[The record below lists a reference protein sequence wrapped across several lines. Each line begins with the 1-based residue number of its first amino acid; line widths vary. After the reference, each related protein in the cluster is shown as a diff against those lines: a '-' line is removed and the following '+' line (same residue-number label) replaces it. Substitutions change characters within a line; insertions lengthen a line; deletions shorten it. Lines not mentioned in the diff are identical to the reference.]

1 MTSYVRLNDTLTV
14 KIVGELNKENSRKI
28 MTELEINLNN
38 VSRIILDM
46 QEVSFIDEYGIGLL
60 VYLKRKVDNI
70 ELINCSKNIALAI
83 KLSGLNIL

>member
-1 MTSYVRLNDTLTV
+1 MTSYVRVNDTLTV
-14 KIVGELNKENSRKI
+14 KIVGELNRENGRKI
-28 MTELEINLNN
+28 MNELEINLHD

-70 ELINCSKNIALAI
+70 ELVNCSKNIALAI

>member
-14 KIVGELNKENSRKI
+14 KIVGELNRENSRKI
-28 MTELEINLNN
+28 MNELEINLHD

-60 VYLKRKVDNI
+60 VYLKRKADNI

>member
-1 MTSYVRLNDTLTV
+1 MTSYVRVNDTLTV
-14 KIVGELNKENSRKI
+14 KIVGELNRENGRKI
-28 MTELEINLNN
+28 MNELEINLHD
-38 VSRIILDM
+38 VFRIILDM

-70 ELINCSKNIALAI
+70 ELVNCSKNIALAI